1 MPAATIVSAREE
13 HRLTPSVALEDLLA
27 AYQARKQELDR
38 EGVYFIGEISDDEAE
53 RFSKAL
59 LLMSIQ
65 RQHTGRQPITL
76 YINSGGGSVGA
87 GLAMMQ
93 MMDEV
98 RRLYSVQI
106 NTIITGYAYSMGAI
120 VCQAGDHRSMGRY
133 STMMLHSSSWTL
145 SGEDEKIFEDYA
157 KLADHYRHIVADLFA
172 RRTGVHT
179 VRWWE
184 RYIYSGRDRFLSA
197 AECLK
202 LGLVDEVPGL
212 SLPVSA
218 RATLPRR

>member
-1 MPAATIVSAREE
+1 L
-13 HRLTPSVALEDLLA
+13 HLEDLFA
-27 AYQARKQELDR
+27 AQQARKQQLDQH
-38 EGVYFIGEISDDEAE
+38 GVYFVGDITDQAAE
-53 RFSKAL
+53 QFSKAIL
-59 LLMSIQ
+59 VMSAE
-65 RQHTGRQPITL
+65 RQYNRNQPITV

-98 RRLYSVQI
+98 RRRYGVKI

-120 VCQAGDHRSMGRY
+120 VFQAGDHRTMGIY
-133 STMMLHSSSWTL
+133 STMMLHSSSWML

-157 KLADHYRHIVADLFA
+157 KLAEHYRHIVAELFA
-172 RRTGVHT
+172 RRSGLRTS
-179 VRWWE
+179 RWWE

-212 SLPVSA
+212 NAPAPETPTHGAIAQA
-218 RATLPRR
+218 R

>member
-1 MPAATIVSAREE
+1 VAA
-13 HRLTPSVALEDLLA
+13 H
-27 AYQARKQELDR
+27 QARKQQLDQH
-38 EGVYFIGEISDDEAE
+38 GVYFVGDITDQAAE
-53 RFSKAL
+53 QFSKAIL
-59 LLMSIQ
+59 VMSID
-65 RQHTGRQPITL
+65 RQYNRNSPLTV

-98 RRLYSVQI
+98 RRRYAVKI
-106 NTIITGYAYSMGAI
+106 NTVITGYAYSMGAI
-120 VCQAGDHRSMGRY
+120 VFQAGDQRTMGIY
-133 STMMLHSSSWTL
+133 STMMLHSSSWML

-157 KLADHYRHIVADLFA
+157 KLAEHYRRTVAELFA
-172 RRTGVHT
+172 RRTGTRT

-184 RYIYSGRDRFLSA
+184 KYIYSGRDRFLSA

-212 SLPVSA
+212 NVPPPESP
-218 RATLPRR
+218 TLGTVGQPSS